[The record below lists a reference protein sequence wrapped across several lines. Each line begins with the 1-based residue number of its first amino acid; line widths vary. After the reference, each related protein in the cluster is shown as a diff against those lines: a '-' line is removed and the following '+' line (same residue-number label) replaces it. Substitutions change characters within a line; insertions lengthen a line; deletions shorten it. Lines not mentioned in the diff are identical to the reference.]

1 MPKKHSKRFYKN
13 VSTEKSEDG
22 WVVKLDTFILKTP
35 GKKNLYLPNQD
46 LAFLVANEWDNQDEH
61 IRPSLMPLTRLLNV
75 AVEQTPHNR
84 SKLIAEARKYGET
97 DTLCYREGKV
107 RLHREEQEK
116 KWSPILE
123 WAASRSVFLKKTTSI
138 MAIKQEES
146 SLIAIDKYA
155 SELCNLK
162 LTLFLHLVSVYG
174 SVVLA
179 MAVMEARLNGDE
191 AFNLSR
197 LDQIWQHK
205 YWGEDEEDAERIN
218 DLRVEINELCGI
230 LKFI

>member
-1 MPKKHSKRFYKN
+1 MS
-13 VSTEKSEDG
+13 
-22 WVVKLDTFILKTP
+22 L
-35 GKKNLYLPNQD
+35 
-46 LAFLVANEWDNQDEH
+46 LVANEWDKQDEY
-61 IRPSLMPLTRLLNV
+61 IRPSLMPLTRLFNV
-75 AVEQTPHNR
+75 AVEQTPNNR
-84 SKLIAEARKYGET
+84 QILIAEARKYGET
-97 DTLCYREGKV
+97 DTLCYREDKV

-123 WAASRSVFLKKTTSI
+123 WAASRNVFLKKTTSI

-146 SLIAIDKYA
+146 SLIAIEKYA

-197 LDQIWQHK
+197 LDQTWQQK
-205 YWGEDEEDAERIN
+205 YWGEDEEDAVRIINLRAEIN
-218 DLRVEINELCGI
+218 DLCKI